1 MRRKAATA
9 VLLHRE
15 AFSMVDNWI
24 DHVEVRRS
32 RYGVLTVR
40 GNEHGE
46 NPDTGRRC
54 WGRWRRTPD
63 LKNPVSLRS
72 AVDAMAKSLGVSVD
86 WAHAVPVLASIDWF
100 TAAVIASTAGL
111 RIPALPP
118 ADELVQQRSLRS
130 LGPVVLGVTWGYEM
144 HQLQISLEQWLR
156 ILSGEPWS
164 TEEPYWYEGQ
174 RFTGR
179 WAFDGRRG
187 LQVTYDDGGVGWE
200 GDLGG
205 VDVIIGPQMDGVGL
219 GRLALDAA
227 GHS

>member
-32 RYGVLTVR
+32 RYGALTVR
-40 GNEHGE
+40 GNKHGE

-63 LKNPVSLRS
+63 LRNPASLRS
-72 AVDAMAKSLGVSVD
+72 AVEAMAKSLGVGVD
-86 WAHAVPVLASIDWF
+86 WARAAPVLASIDWV
-100 TAAVIASTAGL
+100 TAAVIASTAGI
-111 RIPALPP
+111 RIPPLPA
-118 ADELVQQRSLRS
+118 ADVLLQQRSLRS
-130 LGPVVLGVTWGYEM
+130 LGSVELGVTWGYEI

-156 ILSGEPWS
+156 ILGGEPWS

-179 WAFDGRRG
+179 WAFDGRHG

-200 GDLGG
+200 GELRGMDF
-205 VDVIIGPQMDGVGL
+205 ITGPQLDGFDL
-219 GRLALDAA
+219 ARLSLDATS
-227 GHS
+227 HP